1 MIHYTKEGTYL
12 KTGLNITLGHVGWW
26 PWITFVWCWYHVQS
40 RTLTHKRLRIRT
52 HKWPMVITASSEVD
66 IINHYLRTEDL
77 IAVPRELLED
87 HAPKIVVLARYFNE
101 QFGTGVISRY
111 NG

>member
-1 MIHYTKEGTYL
+1 M
-12 KTGLNITLGHVGWW
+12 N
-26 PWITFVWCWYHVQS
+26 
-40 RTLTHKRLRIRT
+40 
-52 HKWPMVITASSEVD
+52 
-66 IINHYLRTEDL
+66 DL